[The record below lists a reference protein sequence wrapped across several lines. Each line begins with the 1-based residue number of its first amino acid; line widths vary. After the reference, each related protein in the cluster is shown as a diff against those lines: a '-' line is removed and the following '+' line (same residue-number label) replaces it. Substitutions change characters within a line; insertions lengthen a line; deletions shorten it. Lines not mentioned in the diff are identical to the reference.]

1 MNRDCMDNHF
11 QLSAYD
17 YHLPEENI
25 AQHPADRRDQSRLL
39 VLDCVADTM
48 AHQHF
53 VDILELLRPDDLLVA
68 NNTRVFPARLF
79 GTKETGGKVELLLLH
94 YPETRE
100 APSGSGARH
109 TAEVLALLKCSKR
122 PRPGSSLF
130 FGEEL
135 RATVLELFAD
145 GKVRLALHFTLPAG
159 HNLAD
164 LLARCGQMPLPPYIK
179 RPRGTTGEDYE
190 RYQTRFA
197 ACTGS
202 VAAPTA
208 GLHFSDELLAT
219 IRGLGVAMATVTL
232 HVGYGTFAP
241 VRTDNIR
248 NHRIHAEFIEV
259 PAETALA
266 VNRAREEGRRVWAVG
281 TTTARTLEFCANEQ
295 GTLRPYRGPCDLYII
310 PGYRF
315 RVVDN
320 LITNFHLPQSSLL
333 FLVSALAGRER
344 ILAAYGRAV
353 ALGYRF
359 FSYGDAMAILTRPG

>member
-1 MNRDCMDNHF
+1 VPRNFMKKNYH
-11 QLSAYD
+11 LSAYD

-48 AHQHF
+48 AHLRF
-53 VDILELLRPDDLLVA
+53 VDIIELLRPGDLLVA

-79 GTKETGGKVELLLLH
+79 GRKETGGKAELLLLH

-100 APSGSGARH
+100 APSGSDCMHA
-109 TAEVLALLKCSKR
+109 AEVLALLKSSKR
-122 PRPGSSLF
+122 PRPGSRLF
-130 FGEEL
+130 FGSEL
-135 RATVLELFAD
+135 QALVLELFED
-145 GKVRLALHFTLPAG
+145 GKVRLDLRFSLPEG
-159 HNLAD
+159 QNLAD
-164 LLARCGQMPLPPYIK
+164 LLARYGQMPLPPYIK
-179 RPRGTTGEDYE
+179 RPRGTTGEDFE

-197 ACTGS
+197 ASTGS

-208 GLHFSDELLAT
+208 GLHFSDELLAA
-219 IRGLGVAMATVTL
+219 IRGHGVAMAAITL

-241 VRTDNIR
+241 VRTDNILD
-248 NHRIHAEFIEV
+248 HKIHAEFIQI

-266 VNRAREEGRRVWAVG
+266 VNRAKEEGRRVWAVG
-281 TTTARTLEFCANEQ
+281 TTTARALEFCADGQ
-295 GTLRPYRGPCDLYII
+295 GTVKPFRGPCDLYII

-344 ILAAYGRAV
+344 ILNAYARAV
-353 ALGYRF
+353 ASGYRF
-359 FSYGDAMAILTRPG
+359 FSYGDAMAILTRHS